1 VVEATDTV
9 RNRKVAVKAA
19 WTDSPEMREI
29 LREEYNIL
37 RALRHPHVV
46 LALDFIEEGDER
58 PLLVLQRAKGPALS
72 ALLSAS
78 PLSEAVAKT
87 FTRQLCDALA
97 YIHSAGCVHR
107 DVKPDNILVEEIA
120 GASLELASIILIDFN
135 VAKNTGNN
143 SSDMVTVT
151 GTPEYRAPEVCNN
164 WGYCAK
170 VDIWGLGLTAFAMIA
185 GVLRAAARPVFSYK
199 PLHLAT
205 KEELLH
211 HISPDFSG
219 PRWEATT
226 EDCRAF
232 IVAARQI
239 LSALRPSAARLLK
252 HPWLIPDG
260 EMGPNAA
267 VKRRLRRTNTAIP
280 DLDSDDDGETHQPSL
295 HRRYRRGSGTTEVLL
310 NSSL

>member
-97 YIHSAGCVHR
+97 
-107 DVKPDNILVEEIA
+107 
-120 GASLELASIILIDFN
+120 F
-135 VAKNTGNN
+135 T
-143 SSDMVTVT
+143 
-151 GTPEYRAPEVCNN
+151 
-164 WGYCAK
+164 
-170 VDIWGLGLTAFAMIA
+170 
-185 GVLRAAARPVFSYK
+185 
-199 PLHLAT
+199 
-205 KEELLH
+205 
-211 HISPDFSG
+211 
-219 PRWEATT
+219 
-226 EDCRAF
+226 
-232 IVAARQI
+232 
-239 LSALRPSAARLLK
+239 
-252 HPWLIPDG
+252 
-260 EMGPNAA
+260 
-267 VKRRLRRTNTAIP
+267 
-280 DLDSDDDGETHQPSL
+280 
-295 HRRYRRGSGTTEVLL
+295 
-310 NSSL
+310 